1 MRMSDRSSD
10 VCSSVSA
17 YGDDSV
23 ALGANSIADADN
35 SVALGAN
42 SYADRANTVSVG
54 SAGNERQITNVAA
67 GTEDTD
73 AVNLAQLQE
82 VAKTADNTDHF
93 FKASDDPD
101 NPGVGAYVEGINA
114 TAAGENANA
123 IGDGTS
129 AYGSGAYRSEEH
141 TSDLQSLMRIAYAVF
156 CLTKKIQPRHIQST

>member
-1 MRMSDRSSD
+1 MVRRPLRSTRTDNTLSRHD
-10 VCSSVSA
+10 ALPIYAPGDYASALGAEAWASGENSTAVCFYSTA

-35 SVALGAN
+35 SVALGAG
-42 SYADRANTVSVG
+42 SIADRDNSVSVG

-93 FKASDDPD
+93 FQASDDPD

-114 TAAGENANA
+114 TAAG
-123 IGDGTS
+123 
-129 AYGSGAYRSEEH
+129 
-141 TSDLQSLMRIAYAVF
+141 
-156 CLTKKIQPRHIQST
+156 